1 MLISRQKLGGFFLD
15 FARSKSSFFLN
26 EAFNQ
31 PSRRSR
37 LGEVTIF
44 LSHKHGDSEL
54 LKQAIA
60 LLQDHGASVYV
71 DWLDTDM
78 PTSTSAITA
87 NKIKQKI
94 EENSRFVFLASQG
107 AIASKWCNWELGLG
121 DAKKF
126 DKFIALLPITENDD
140 RWDGAEYLQ
149 IYPYIEYSSYQTAY
163 VVTYERRSI
172 LLKDWLRR

>member
-15 FARSKSSFFLN
+15 FARSKSSFSLN
-26 EAFNQ
+26 EALNQ
-31 PSRRSR
+31 PSRRPR
-37 LGEVTIF
+37 FGEVTIF

-54 LKQAIA
+54 LKPAIA
-60 LLQDHGASVYV
+60 LLQDHGASIYV

-107 AIASKWCNWELGLG
+107 AIGSKWCNWELGLG

-126 DKFIALLPITENDD
+126 DRYIALLPITENDGK
-140 RWDGAEYLQ
+140 WDGAEYLQ
-149 IYPYIEYSSYQTAY
+149 IYPYIEYNSFQNAY
-163 VVTYERRSI
+163 VVTYEKMSTP
-172 LLKDWLRR
+172 LKDWLRR